1 MGGEGLIARALGVGD
16 NRTIVR
22 VSDCG
27 WLWASATLLARAV
40 SEDNL

>member
-1 MGGEGLIARALGVGD
+1 MLREDD

-27 WLWASATLLARAV
+27 QLWASATLLARAV